1 METFRWKIWPRVF
14 LWNSN
19 TLPNFNWNDSRD
31 ISSSS
36 SLYDPLIYFYVLG
49 CFSPTECHSSLKRF
63 LAGIHLAIA
72 KGHEQVAYVWLALLS
87 PFWARDENTL
97 CWNRCTFNRSFL
109 IECNDGVASETIYVH
124 THTLVISFSRPVIS
138 ITHYENISFFF
149 RSKWVYQANELA
161 CSIWLNEWTSF
172 TDRIIPYQAES
183 RENSNQKACKLYLYE
198 NNSYI
203 ERHAQKM
210 IYLCKWLDSLVFH
223 FLRSFLT
230 SFSYTLLMLYLCVC
244 D

>member
-14 LWNSN
+14 FWNSN

-124 THTLVISFSRPVIS
+124 THTH
-138 ITHYENISFFF
+138 T
-149 RSKWVYQANELA
+149 
-161 CSIWLNEWTSF
+161 C
-172 TDRIIPYQAES
+172 
-183 RENSNQKACKLYLYE
+183 
-198 NNSYI
+198 
-203 ERHAQKM
+203 
-210 IYLCKWLDSLVFH
+210 H
-223 FLRSFLT
+223 FFLT
-230 SFSYTLLMLYLCVC
+230 SCYFHYTLWEHFIFLSFKMSIPSK
-244 D
+244 